1 MSSQTLFERI
11 KIKTSHQLSECGA
24 HEPQHKSKEYKYLPS
39 PSISKTPHLILCCC
53 INIGTD
59 PPGFKKPHVTS
70 TTFGWI
76 NTKDHKKR
84 EVGYDITASLASQYQ
99 RFCTPSTTTEL
110 LWDPTTD
117 RVKKACL
124 AAHDRHSKDR
134 ILFHYNGHGVPLP
147 TINHEY
153 VFNCLGE
160 HAIYVFDC
168 PYSARLFKWFTK
180 RNELLLKQHKHPADY
195 IVFSGYGD
203 LEAPQTNPNFPV
215 DIFSTFEHKIKQQ
228 QPYVE
233 LYAILTAIIEGIA
246 WNVLPHDMFMKLF
259 RKDIAVASLFR
270 HFILARRVLKTFSFT
285 PQSYPP
291 IPDTSSHP
299 LWKTWD
305 AVLELAIPKLIHS
318 TKQINVAPSPF
329 FNNLI
334 VSLREWLA
342 SHPTEAPTPCPLPM
356 IFRLFLRKDY
366 TCEVF
371 GLICDYVD
379 LGYFACERAVNIG
392 FIPLLAQSLE
402 KEQLQHYGIFCLTK
416 VLAFDHTIAS
426 TAPLKNSVKSL
437 LRIVET
443 QIHPFQTVYIL
454 ADWENKGVHI
464 GIIKATSHQSELV
477 RVWALVCLS
486 KIVSGYN
493 TKSQEDIYPLLIDT
507 IKNHI
512 HDRAPHVRSAVLH
525 LLVCAIKTPTSILS
539 SSLLKECQPLFNE
552 IAKDGCPTVR
562 SLLVV
567 VLFKIISTGNPSR
580 NYEQLLLQLSNDTDA
595 DVIRSSE
602 TLLSLIQ
609 QGRGPKM
616 FGRKPTISPLEQFI
630 KTSQKTFHE
639 LIQRFYCAIRD
650 VFRQPLLYETIN
662 EEIEERSK
670 WYSKQSN
677 AVQNTARD
685 FYLEIPTHRFKEK
698 CHLTTVQNTFTPK
711 MPLFHPSLPVML
723 SSTNSDMIA
732 EFEYTMSQTPTFTFS
747 NYNAINTNVCKL
759 DWMNRSDD
767 ALLLTGC
774 TDGSVRIWS
783 NWDQTPKCLT
793 SWRGVQKDMVKNAQ
807 FSLLSHDGICVSGDK
822 EVFVW
827 DTTTEQSIDSFTFNS
842 PVTSLNQFSE
852 KCFLYGCVN
861 GQAGI
866 VDIRSKSITQWNEQQ
881 SEIIN
886 VGYSTRTYTIVST
899 SKGSKSKS
907 CLYDIRKITDKKQST
922 ALFTVNIPGIT
933 AATVHEEA
941 PYFAVGTT
949 NDYVKVF
956 SATNGK
962 CSHEIKG
969 YENFLHLKT
978 IPVSHLAFPCY
989 EFSLAVTTNNGI
1001 IVYNLI

>member
-59 PPGFKKPHVTS
+59 PPDSKPHVTS
-70 TTFGWI
+70 TT
-76 NTKDHKKR
+76 

-117 RVKKACL
+117 P
-124 AAHDRHSKDR
+124 AHDRHSKDR

-147 TINHEY
+147 TINHECWFFDEEITTY
-153 VFNCLGE
+153 IPMNIGDVFNCLGE

-215 DIFSTFEHKIKQQ
+215 DIFSTCLTSPLSMCILHYYYTTDAILKLPSNFLKTLPVEHKIKQQ

-305 AVLELAIPKLIHS
+305 ATIH
-318 TKQINVAPSPF
+318 
-329 FNNLI
+329 
-334 VSLREWLA
+334 
-342 SHPTEAPTPCPLPM
+342 
-356 IFRLFLRKDY
+356 
-366 TCEVF
+366 EVF

-443 QIHPFQTVYIL
+443 QIHPFQTVCVLFILTQLFENQDIL

-477 RVWALVCLS
+477 RVLG
-486 KIVSGYN
+486 IISGYN

-552 IAKDGCPTVR
+552 IAKM
-562 SLLVV
+562 
-567 VLFKIISTGNPSR
+567 
-580 NYEQLLLQLSNDTDA
+580 
-595 DVIRSSE
+595 DVQQSSE

-650 VFRQPLLYETIN
+650 VFRQPYFMKPLMKKLKN
-662 EEIEERSK
+662 
-670 WYSKQSN
+670 
-677 AVQNTARD
+677 VQNGIQNNPM
-685 FYLEIPTHRFKEK
+685 LK
-698 CHLTTVQNTFTPK
+698 CHLTTVQKYFYTK

-807 FSLLSHDGICVSGDK
+807 FSLLSHDGICVN
-822 EVFVW
+822 
-827 DTTTEQSIDSFTFNS
+827 SFTFNS

-881 SEIIN
+881 TEIIN

-962 CSHEIKG
+962 CSHEIK
-969 YENFLHLKT
+969 
-978 IPVSHLAFPCY
+978 AFPCY